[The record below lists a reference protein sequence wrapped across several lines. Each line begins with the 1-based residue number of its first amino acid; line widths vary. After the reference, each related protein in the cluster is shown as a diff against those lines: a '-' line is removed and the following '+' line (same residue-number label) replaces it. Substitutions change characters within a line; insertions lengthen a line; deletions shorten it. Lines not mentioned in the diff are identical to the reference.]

1 MSRALE
7 ISVSGKNEIV
17 SRIAADRYRSE
28 NDSKIVLLIFAFLG
42 APSGTIGRCSAFV
55 RRAGA
60 KARHQVIGVAEE
72 YLAHIGDPL
81 GAAPGAALD
90 AQAGGARGDLEQAGY
105 GGCRREGGNARIRLG
120 PGDLPKQPRPKPET
134 AR

>member
-28 NDSKIVLLIFAFLG
+28 NDSKIVLLIFAGLG

-55 RRAGA
+55 WRAGA
-60 KARHQVIGVAEE
+60 KARRQGIGVAEE

-81 GAAPGAALD
+81 GASPGEALVLGSASWRERGCMD
-90 AQAGGARGDLEQAGY
+90 VWISVVAG
-105 GGCRREGGNARIRLG
+105 
-120 PGDLPKQPRPKPET
+120 T
-134 AR
+134 